1 MSSVNNIRTAAIA
14 ADAFRSK
21 MLRQE
26 RREKAAEDSIHKEVI
41 REYNQSTEKDSQL
54 VEQMTAGIRNALVK
68 DVYVNK
74 SGNLSELKEEL
85 AVLSAPGMEEIET
98 LMLLI
103 PDMEEKKEILEKFAS
118 ELDDD
123 KEDSDDKK
131 ADSLKEYA
139 AKNCSGVADSYLS
152 LCYLLEILSQREGRK
167 RWQKYLEKMIKK
179 LQTEHYNELF
189 EYFSSDVTND
199 ADTGPINTKTREAL
213 SKTKSGE
220 VRFANVKQ
228 IIDFIEQYLENDFTQ
243 MLAFYLKAKAQSM
256 IELGRKADNFENK
269 AEYSEIRATE
279 AKIFNLNSF
288 YAQVTKW
295 RLAMKN
301 KAKYSEKDDS
311 GKGNGDIS
319 GKNNAED
326 EEVINISEHDAK
338 VLRAVLEFF
347 EFGFVSDMSIN
358 SLSFKCISGSLNVRQ
373 QIKLI
378 CGLKIMLNKLP
389 ASLFNYDEKLVEDL
403 KKSLNKLIVEK
414 DKQAD
419 KTKTWIDNLFKEQH
433 AKLRV
438 SI

>member
-1 MSSVNNIRTAAIA
+1 MSSINNIRTAAIA
-14 ADAFRSK
+14 ADMFRSK
-21 MLRQE
+21 MLKQE
-26 RREKAAEDSIHKEVI
+26 RREKAAEDSIHKEAVT
-41 REYNQSTEKDSQL
+41 EYNQSAEKDSQL
-54 VEQMTAGIRNALVK
+54 AEQMTTGIRNALVREA
-68 DVYVNK
+68 YVNK
-74 SGNLSELKEEL
+74 GSLSELKEEL

-103 PDMEEKKEILEKFAS
+103 PEMEEKKEILEKFAS

-123 KEDSDDKK
+123 KETSDDKK

-139 AKNCSGVADSYLS
+139 AKNCSGLADSYLS

-189 EYFSSDVTND
+189 EYFSSDVND
-199 ADTGPINTKTREAL
+199 ANTGPVNVKTREAL
-213 SKTKSGE
+213 SKTRSGE

-228 IIDFIEQYLENDFTQ
+228 IIDFIEQYLENDFSQ

-256 IELGRKADNFENK
+256 MELGRKVANFETK

-301 KAKYSEKDDS
+301 KAKYSEEDDS
-311 GKGNGDIS
+311 GDGS
-319 GKNNAED
+319 GKNKSED
-326 EEVINISEHDAK
+326 EEVINISEQDAK

-358 SLSFKCISGSLNVRQ
+358 SLSFKCISGSLNVKQ

-378 CGLKIMLNKLP
+378 CGLKVMLNKLP
-389 ASLFNYDEKLVEDL
+389 VSLFNYDEKLVEDL

-419 KTKTWIDNLFKEQH
+419 KTKTWLDNLFKEQN
-433 AKLRV
+433 AKVRV
-438 SI
+438 RS